1 MTSSPPPT
9 PGQRGGKTRVCRV
22 GDPPEP
28 QAEGPGK
35 REEMLFK
42 KANLEQRT
50 LQSRVWRGA
59 QPSSRNEAE
68 GSFKTKLCSTGRP
81 LTCGTLV
88 LGGQE
93 LLHSTWVGKK
103 PRTRSKS
110 NKKRMHGITETS
122 NYIRRPG
129 F

>member
-1 MTSSPPPT
+1 M
-9 PGQRGGKTRVCRV
+9 

-28 QAEGPGK
+28 QEEGPGK

-81 LTCGTLV
+81 LTCATLV
-88 LGGQE
+88 LGRQE

-103 PRTRSKS
+103 PRTRCKS
-110 NKKRMHGITETS
+110 NKKMMVSWHCIGTVPRNKFTKDIKDLK
-122 NYIRRPG
+122 P
-129 F
+129 

>member
-1 MTSSPPPT
+1 M
-9 PGQRGGKTRVCRV
+9 

-122 NYIRRPG
+122 NYIRRRG